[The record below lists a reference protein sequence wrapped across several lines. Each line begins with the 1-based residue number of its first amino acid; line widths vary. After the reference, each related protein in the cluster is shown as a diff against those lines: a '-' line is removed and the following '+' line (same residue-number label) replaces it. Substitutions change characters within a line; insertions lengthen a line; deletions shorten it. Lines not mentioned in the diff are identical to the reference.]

1 MDVAWARPIISVR
14 RSVHSH
20 ISFFSK
26 LPTAVLLHW
35 SVCEQVIDNYQL
47 PTEKVIM
54 KEQKGAIKAT
64 FRDNIEDLD
73 GRVIKAA
80 GV

>member
-1 MDVAWARPIISVR
+1 MGASNFISVR
-14 RSVHSH
+14 RSVHCH

-35 SVCEQVIDNYQL
+35 SVCEQVVGNYQL
-47 PTEKVIM
+47 PSEKMIT
-54 KEQKGAIKAT
+54 KEQKGAIKAI

-73 GRVIKAA
+73 GRVINAA